1 VEAVAA
7 TFETCRGRRRH
18 EYSTCA
24 PSIGSSSTYLLHGP
38 LGWDRSAGLFTRLT
52 AQDTMLAGKPS
63 ACLLKIRQ
71 ENRTSDLVAIV

>member
-1 VEAVAA
+1 
-7 TFETCRGRRRH
+7 
-18 EYSTCA
+18 
-24 PSIGSSSTYLLHGP
+24 LDGP
-38 LGWDRSAGLFTRLT
+38 LGEDRSGGLFTRLT